1 MYIPGIARDSILL
14 VQGSFKSFLGKEKK
28 IQTKNPQKIS
38 IFDIK
43 NVWYCIEI
51 IC

>member
-1 MYIPGIARDSILL
+1 LYIPGIFRDSILL
-14 VQGSFKSFLGKEKK
+14 VQGILKSFLGKEKK

-38 IFDIK
+38 IFEGFSGI
-43 NVWYCIEI
+43 V